1 MKLINPKIPVVVLVP
16 VTFGRSQAKD
26 TGKDMATH
34 ISITKSIMLPPPMTS

>member
-26 TGKDMATH
+26 TGNDV
-34 ISITKSIMLPPPMTS
+34 ISQVEVVKSNMLPPTMTS